1 MWRLMAVACLLALE
15 PFAAFAADGFPCGDA
30 DVRFSFGTRTEGEEH
45 VEAVVTVSRDGRET
59 VLRYDGN
66 IDFIGGVCAKNGRD
80 RSTLVF
86 QAYCGGSGCRDLDN
100 WGIVDPSDLRV
111 RLVPNDW
118 NRGDAE
124 KILGRPLPKI
134 GHLISIEGEARK
146 FGLTR

>member
-1 MWRLMAVACLLALE
+1 MWRSMVVACLLALE
-15 PFAAFAADGFPCGDA
+15 PFTAFADDVFPCGGA
-30 DVRFSFGTRTEGEEH
+30 DVRFSFGRRTGGEEH
-45 VEAVVTVSRDGRET
+45 VEAVITVNRDGRDT

-66 IDFIGGVCAKNGRD
+66 VDFIGGVCAMNA
-80 RSTLVF
+80 RSRPTVVF

-124 KILGRPLPKI
+124 KTLGRPLPKI
-134 GHLISIEGEARK
+134 DHLISIENEARK
-146 FGLTR
+146 LGLKW